1 MVKKR
6 KTNQSNMQK
15 PPRKVQDDPEPLEWE
30 ENVKDKIEE
39 DMFKS
44 TLTINGD
51 IVDSTQIDP
60 QSKTVNISI
69 SKADLDNL
77 YDKFQPQYKSNA
89 RYFMGKGV
97 YGLHN
102 AKIVDLSE
110 YSISPNN
117 KDFSK
122 AVDINFNMTQLNEDS
137 VDAIAKALGVSGEYF
152 TTKELIPFSGDFQ
165 LVNKAV
171 GDIYIPNDSDWFAV
185 KHDMRRMPKE
195 WVEYTEFEV
204 AEEYDGKRRIY
215 DPYGPIWIDRHME
228 YEEIGVAKN
237 LHPSLIKAMGAVE
250 DKSTLDDIL
259 YYVRQNLLDTDQ
271 HIFARADLHGH
282 PTLSLFREYNE
293 LVHEI
298 ALASDHPKAN
308 KAYIKDLEYQIEYS
322 FNKKMLTHHKE
333 LERIM
338 GVALGA
344 RNIMVVQRPP
354 SEKIDW
360 PHVAMF
366 DFDFISW
373 PVQLKNRFHVDIP
386 SAISVLSDKPQLFF
400 RDTVSSMLQ
409 IIKLIIMGI
418 DGVTFLNMT
427 LINYKEWVLDVI
439 RYLRQV
445 WAHMVDPRE
454 YKETILYPVPMRV
467 MCDFTYKEPAWT
479 MNHGIRVRNDL
490 TPFDIVQQQ
499 LPNNKELMDI
509 YVNLLWDEIAS
520 LSIMRESPFREE
532 LAPQLWDYAYYSSVL
547 EPRWFLKF
555 TQNKANIDVMTRVQ
569 VMNMFIVNFSK
580 VILSG
585 RRKFSEG
592 SLTVMRKEREGD
604 MDRLGWYIAFLDK
617 GGDGDD
623 ETNIRTIRESE

>member
-1 MVKKR
+1 MARKR
-6 KTNQSNMQK
+6 KLNQSNMQK
-15 PPRKVQDDPEPLEWE
+15 PPRKVQDNPEPLEWE
-30 ENVKDKIEE
+30 EDVKNKIDE
-39 DMFKS
+39 DAFRN
-44 TLTINGD
+44 TLTVNGD

-60 QSKTVNISI
+60 RSKTVNISI

-77 YDKFQPQYKSNA
+77 YDKFDPQYKSNA
-89 RYFMGKGV
+89 KYFMGRGV
-97 YGLHN
+97 YGLQN
-102 AKIVDLSE
+102 AKIVNLSE
-110 YSISPNN
+110 YPISPNN

-122 AVDINFNMTQLNEDS
+122 AVDINFNMTQLNTDS
-137 VDAIAKALGVSGEYF
+137 VDAITKALGVPGEYF
-152 TTKELIPFSGDFQ
+152 TSKELIPFSGDFQ
-165 LVNKAV
+165 LINKV
-171 GDIYIPNDSDWFAV
+171 EEIYIPNDSDWFAV

-195 WVEYTEFEV
+195 WVEYTEFEI
-204 AEEYDGKRRIY
+204 AEEYEERRRIY
-215 DPYGPIWIDRHME
+215 DPYGPIWVDRHME
-228 YEEIGVAKN
+228 YEEIGAAKN

-259 YYVRQNLLDTDQ
+259 HYVRQNLSDTDQ
-271 HIFARADLHGH
+271 HIFARSDLHGH
-282 PTLSLFREYNE
+282 PTLSLFREYNA

-322 FNKKMLTHHKE
+322 FRRKMLTHHTE

-354 SEKIDW
+354 SSKMDW

-386 SAISVLSDKPQLFF
+386 PAISVMLNKPQLFF

-418 DGVTFLNMT
+418 DGITFLNLT
-427 LINYKEWVLDVI
+427 LINYKEWVFDVI
-439 RYLRQV
+439 RYLKQV

-454 YKETILYPVPMRV
+454 YKETILYPVPMRI
-467 MCDFTYKEPAWT
+467 MCDFAYKEPAWT
-479 MNHGIRVRNDL
+479 MNQGIRVRNDL
-490 TPFDIVQQQ
+490 KPFDIIQQQ
-499 LPNNKELMDI
+499 LPNNKELTDI
-509 YVNLLWDEIAS
+509 YVDLLWDEIAS
-520 LSIMRESPFREE
+520 ISIMRDSPFREE
-532 LAPQLWDYAYYSSVL
+532 LAPQLWDYTYYSSVL

-555 TQNKANIDVMTRVQ
+555 TGNKANIDVITRVQ
-569 VMNMFIVNFSK
+569 VLNMYMVNFSK

-604 MDRLGWYIAFLDK
+604 MDRLGWYVAFLDK

-623 ETNIRTIRESE
+623 KTNIRSIRESE